1 MTTED
6 ENALI
11 SKHML
16 EYAKLMQAEAE
27 KLELL
32 GIVTTP
38 NLFDKA
44 QEIFYLSEAIGKKLK
59 AVS

>member
-1 MTTED
+1 
-6 ENALI
+6 
-11 SKHML
+11 ML

-27 KLELL
+27 KMELL
-32 GIVTTP
+32 GIATTP